1 MASMWQSFKPA
12 QQMATFIRRLGGA
25 NTNPGSLASYDAGKG
40 ADQGGGIFDVMGSRK
55 GWSEDELANDPLYA
69 LDLQIADA
77 RYPSGGGDSVGAKLA
92 AAAAKNAYGGPSI
105 ESLQNWGNQG
115 QARISDLYGQLAS
128 YLTQQSTD
136 TGARFAQGSA
146 TAGAAYDKA
155 QADIQAAQQQAA
167 ANIAAEASTGS
178 AGKEAAAAGTAN
190 AKAAID
196 RQTALN
202 QTNKANSLAGFSQL
216 GAGYQGMLNEWKG
229 GAEKE
234 KVAQSGKL
242 SDQVNSMIAKAQ
254 ADMAQAAARTAAAQQ
269 SIRASA
275 GGSGDRNTAERL
287 KALKDAVKRA
297 QSGSD
302 KGDNLSG
309 IQGVLAYAK
318 RQGNVPL
325 AKKFMDMYHA
335 AHNNATMI
343 NEQASKD
350 KILGVVPTGGGQVK
364 TTWQDEFNKLLDKK
378 GGNRQDVGDQGNA
391 DLFRGELFN
400 QIKTTPQLAAL
411 KKYIVTNPDQ
421 ARKLGL
427 YEPGFGMSQEQYEK
441 GLGRPLARAK
451 AQNVALG
458 SRQARNLSIPSSALN
473 QQFINQMNQR
483 FTPFVNVN
491 ALRGNQ
497 ADLNTYYG
505 AFDQPAGEQ
514 DLLATMMDIFQ
525 GRYGKGK
532 F

>member
-1 MASMWQSFKPA
+1 MASIFKDFGPGR
-12 QQMATFIRRLGGA
+12 QMAAFVKRLGGGGRQ
-25 NTNPGSLASYDAGKG
+25 GSAAEYDASRGV
-40 ADQGGGIFDVMGSRK
+40 DQGNDIFDVMGSRK

-77 RYPSGGGDSVGAKLA
+77 RYPSGGGDSVTAKLA

-115 QARISDLYGQLAS
+115 QARISDLYAQLGA
-128 YLTQQSTD
+128 YLNQQSAD

-155 QADIQAAQQQAA
+155 QADIAAAQQQAA
-167 ANIAAEASTGS
+167 ANIAAEAATGS
-178 AGKEAAAAGTAN
+178 AGKEAAAQSTTN
-190 AKAAID
+190 ARDAIN
-196 RQTALN
+196 RQAALN

-216 GAGYQGMLNEWKG
+216 GAGYQGMLNEWKAG
-229 GAEKE
+229 SEKE
-234 KVAQSGKL
+234 KGAQSAKL

-254 ADMAQAAARTAAAQQ
+254 ADMAQAAARQAAAQQ

-275 GGSGDRNTAERL
+275 AGSGDKNTADRL
-287 KALKDAVKRA
+287 KALKDAIKRA

-309 IQGVLAYAK
+309 IQGVLAYASRK
-318 RQGNVPL
+318 GNIPL

-335 AHNNATMI
+335 AQTTATQK
-343 NEQASKD
+343 NEQAAKD
-350 KILGVVPTGGGQVK
+350 KVLGIMPTSGGVMK
-364 TTWQDEFNKLLDKK
+364 TTWQDEFNKMINQT
-378 GGNRQDVGDQGNA
+378 GGNRQDIGDKNNA

-400 QIKTTPQLAAL
+400 QIKSKPELAAL
-411 KKYIVTNPDQ
+411 KKYIISNPDQ
-421 ARKLGL
+421 ARNLGL
-427 YEPGFGMSQEQYEK
+427 YEPAFGTNQEQYEK
-441 GLGRPLARAK
+441 QLGRPLARAK
-451 AQNVALG
+451 AQGVSLG
-458 SRQARNLSIPSSALN
+458 SRQARNLSIPSSATN
-473 QQFINQMNQR
+473 QRFIDQMNQR
-483 FTPFVNVN
+483 FTPFLNVN
-491 ALRGNQ
+491 ALRSNPS
-497 ADLNTYYG
+497 DLSTYYS

-514 DLLATMMDIFQ
+514 DLLTTMMDIFQ